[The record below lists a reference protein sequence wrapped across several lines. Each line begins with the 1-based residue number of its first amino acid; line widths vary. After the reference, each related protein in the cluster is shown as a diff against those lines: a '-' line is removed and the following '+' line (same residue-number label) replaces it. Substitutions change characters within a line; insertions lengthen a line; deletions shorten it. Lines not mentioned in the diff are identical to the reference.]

1 MNNLSL
7 YEYKETLEKSNNK
20 IVGDYIKRFSNY
32 IITIINLLLFILL
45 ADNIIDHKNKIK
57 KLEKLENLEK
67 SLENQIKKLDYK
79 NDLINKQ
86 FEAFYIY
93 LYSMNN
99 KSSMYQIIKPKEIL
113 GKKKVR
119 IGKESDGGYVLL
131 NDLEKIK
138 FAYSFGISN
147 EISFDK
153 YLADLNIDIFMYDH
167 TIEKL
172 PFTNKKFHWKK
183 IGLTEKKVKFG
194 NMNTFE
200 ELIKENGH
208 INEKNMILKMDI
220 EGAEWNIFNELKE
233 ELILQF
239 KYILVEFHFK
249 EKYKSI
255 YLDVFKKINKTHQIF
270 HLHCNNLG
278 TLIYYDGYII
288 CSAIEVSFIIKEKET
303 LIKSSDLFPVKNI
316 DFKNNK
322 TAEDFDNLL
331 NFYQIDNIFS
341 K

>member
-172 PFTNKKFHWKK
+172 PFTNQKFHWKK

-194 NMNTFE
+194 N
-200 ELIKENGH
+200 IING
-208 INEKNMILKMDI
+208 L
-220 EGAEWNIFNELKE
+220 
-233 ELILQF
+233 
-239 KYILVEFHFK
+239 
-249 EKYKSI
+249 
-255 YLDVFKKINKTHQIF
+255 
-270 HLHCNNLG
+270 
-278 TLIYYDGYII
+278 
-288 CSAIEVSFIIKEKET
+288 FI
-303 LIKSSDLFPVKNI
+303 
-316 DFKNNK
+316 
-322 TAEDFDNLL
+322 
-331 NFYQIDNIFS
+331 
-341 K
+341 